1 MGITQFPTKMDS
13 AQLDMLI
20 ARLREGP
27 EDDAHA
33 LLIEHLHRAHAELQ
47 GAMPAECALY
57 LALSLRDVRALS
69 DCKLRLEAKEVIAGL
84 LERLKQSMYRQG

>member
-1 MGITQFPTKMDS
+1 MGITQFRTRIDS
-13 AQLDMLI
+13 ARLDLLI
-20 ARLREGP
+20 AKMKEGP

-33 LLIEHLHRAHAELQ
+33 LLIEHLQTALEELQ
-47 GAMPAECALY
+47 GARPAECALY

-84 LERLKQSMYRQG
+84 LEHLKQSMYMQG